1 MLDIELTEEEEKEME
16 SNDKMFGGKVQS
28 IAVTH
33 RRY

>member
-1 MLDIELTEEEEKEME
+1 MLNIEFTEEEKKEME
-16 SNDKMFGGKVQS
+16 SNDEMFGGKVQS